1 MSKSKKIVLVE
12 DNPDLSNVLREM
24 LTNKG
29 YTVSVAETV
38 EAGVLLVQDEKPDLL
53 LLDTILPGINGIEV
67 LDQLQ
72 AYRAGNPLKVLM
84 LSNIDDPNHLKDARS
99 HDIEEYLIKTDW
111 RMEDVLARIK
121 KYI

>member
-1 MSKSKKIVLVE
+1 MSKSKKIVLIE
-12 DNPDLSNVLREM
+12 DNHDLSNVLRDM
-24 LTNKG
+24 LTEKG
-29 YTVSVAETV
+29 YTVSVAETG
-38 EAGVLLVQDEKPDLL
+38 EAGIPLIQDEKPDLL

-72 AYRAGNPLKVLM
+72 TYRAEHPLKVIM